1 MRRNLVVVFK
11 FFEIFLNMRYHVRFF
26 LQGVVLREHGRHLFS
41 QSKRYL
47 LTFNVFTSVPPSTDE
62 YELRTQRI
70 STRLFIFFL
79 IVSMTI
85 LLLYTSLIT
94 VRKAINV
101 EEPPLKR
108 YLQLYSKYS
117 QTLTC
122 ACTQISIHYEK
133 FLRIEYT
140 LHQVCSSIFVDQSWI
155 DYLANPSEIIMYIID
170 FRMTSASAFQA
181 LSTFCLLINRTISDS
196 FIEFYSRQY
205 VSASV
210 MSSKLFKS
218 ETESLTNRFKLSMT
232 NSFLLSLSMIRDTT
246 QANGLLS
253 ALKTNYNV
261 YVADTGSVEMGYR
274 IFNGCRCN
282 SSSTCIESSSIYQYP
297 NPDERL
303 FNISGFYIGCYVL
316 EALLQSTL
324 ECFYNQTCINHLKVY
339 FPWSSAINFTALD
352 SSSPSNYS
360 QDSTIKD
367 LVSNLMIEQ
376 WNVSMMYERYYNE
389 CRPKQC
395 TYIKTRNDLI
405 YIVIALFGIVGG
417 LTTVLKLVVPRLVK
431 VVRKK
436 KEHRQ
441 PATGKTKSKMP
452 RCMKFDFGVLRRNR
466 LVFRWQCL
474 AVCVCYL
481 SIS

>member
-1 MRRNLVVVFK
+1 
-11 FFEIFLNMRYHVRFF
+11 
-26 LQGVVLREHGRHLFS
+26 
-41 QSKRYL
+41 

-210 MSSKLFKS
+210 MPSKLFES

-232 NSFLLSLSMIRDTT
+232 NSFLLSLSMIQNTT
-246 QANGLLS
+246 QVNALF
-253 ALKTNYNV
+253 AVLKTNYNL
-261 YVADTGSVEMGYR
+261 YVPGTSSIRTYPR
-274 IFNGCRCN
+274 TYNGCRCD
-282 SSSTCIESSSIYQYP
+282 SSSKCIELSSIYQYP

-324 ECFYNQTCINHLKVY
+324 ECFYNQTCINRLQMY
-339 FPWSSAINFTALD
+339 YSSSSAINVTALD

-360 QDSTIKD
+360 QSSTIRD
-367 LVSNLMIEQ
+367 LVENLMIEQ
-376 WNVSMMYERYYNE
+376 WNVSTMYERYYNE
-389 CRPKQC
+389 CRPTQC
-395 TYIKTRNDLI
+395 TYNIETRNDLI
-405 YIVIALFGIVGG
+405 YIFTTLSGIVGG
-417 LTTVLKLVVPRLVK
+417 LTTVLKLVVPQLVK
-431 VVRKK
+431 FIMYYIRKLRTRVVP
-436 KEHRQ
+436 EMSSAQ
-441 PATGKTKSKMP
+441 T
-452 RCMKFDFGVLRRNR
+452 
-466 LVFRWQCL
+466 
-474 AVCVCYL
+474 
-481 SIS
+481 

>member
-1 MRRNLVVVFK
+1 
-11 FFEIFLNMRYHVRFF
+11 
-26 LQGVVLREHGRHLFS
+26 
-41 QSKRYL
+41 
-47 LTFNVFTSVPPSTDE
+47 
-62 YELRTQRI
+62 
-70 STRLFIFFL
+70 
-79 IVSMTI
+79 MTI

-94 VRKAINV
+94 NTKTINV

-140 LHQVCSSIFVDQSWI
+140 LHQVCSSIFVNQSWI
-155 DYLANPSEIIMYIID
+155 RYMAQSSETVVYTTD
-170 FRMTSASAFQA
+170 FRVTSTFAFQA

-210 MSSKLFKS
+210 MPSKLFES

-232 NSFLLSLSMIRDTT
+232 NSFLLSLSMIQNTT
-246 QANGLLS
+246 QVNALF
-253 ALKTNYNV
+253 AVLKTNYNL
-261 YVADTGSVEMGYR
+261 YVPGTSSIRTYPR
-274 IFNGCRCN
+274 TYNGCRCD
-282 SSSTCIESSSIYQYP
+282 SSSKCIELSSIYQYP

-405 YIVIALFGIVGG
+405 YIFTALFGIVGG